1 MSTTR
6 KKKEETLEKLASGLK
21 SAKTAV
27 FVNFHKLLVAEATE
41 LRKKLRESGIKYTVA
56 KKTLAKRALAEQ
68 SYKGEM
74 PELKGELAV
83 AWGEDQIAPAREIN
97 EFVKKFKNKI
107 AILGG
112 IFEGEYK
119 DAEAMKSIAMI
130 PTRDVL
136 LSQIAYLLKS
146 PMQRFAIAVSEVA
159 KKRGA

>member
-1 MSTTR
+1 MPTTR

-41 LRKKLRESGIKYTVA
+41 LRRKLREAGIKYVVA

-68 SYKGEM
+68 SYTGEA
-74 PELKGELAV
+74 PKFEGELAI
-83 AWGEDQIAPAREIN
+83 AWGGDQIAPAREIN
-97 EFVKKFKNKI
+97 EFEKKFKNKI
-107 AILGG
+107 KILGG
-112 IFEGEYK
+112 IFDGEYK
-119 DAEAMKSIAMI
+119 DRDWMKSIAVI
-130 PTRDVL
+130 PTREVL

-159 KKRGA
+159 KKKG